1 MFAVISLLAIIS
13 LSMLVVRIGTIA
25 LMMTGLSQDTARFQ
39 ALSAFS
45 SAGFTTGE
53 SEQTIATPERRKIIS
68 LLIRAGNA
76 GAITVITSMILS
88 FAGSE
93 DETPER
99 FMILVAGLV
108 GLAALT
114 RSRWFNRMLTPVIQ
128 RALSRSTTL
137 VLRDYAALL
146 HLREDYRVAEVEVR
160 SESWLKGQQLCALDL
175 PAEGLLILGI
185 VQPSDGYVGAP
196 PADYVF
202 SKGDTVVIY
211 GREQHLEE
219 IARRSSSDDQAHEE
233 AKAEHTAEVDAKTST
248 EPGSGVHRSS
258 ERED

>member
-1 MFAVISLLAIIS
+1 VFAVISLLAIIS
-13 LSMLVVRIGTIA
+13 LSMLVVRIGAIA
-25 LMMTGLSQDTARFQ
+25 LMMTGLSQDTASFQ

-45 SAGFTTGE
+45 GAGFTTGE
-53 SEQTIATPERRKIIS
+53 SEQTVSTPERRKIIT

-76 GAITVITSMILS
+76 GAITVVTSMILS

-93 DETPER
+93 DEAPER
-99 FMILVAGLV
+99 LLILVAGLV
-108 GLAALT
+108 GLVALS

-146 HLREDYRVAEVEVR
+146 HLREDYRVAEVDVR
-160 SESWLKGQQLCALDL
+160 SGSWLEGQQLCALDL

-185 VQPSDGYVGAP
+185 IQPSGGYVGAP

-233 AKAEHTAEVDAKTST
+233 AKAEHAAEVDAKTST

-258 ERED
+258 EPGA